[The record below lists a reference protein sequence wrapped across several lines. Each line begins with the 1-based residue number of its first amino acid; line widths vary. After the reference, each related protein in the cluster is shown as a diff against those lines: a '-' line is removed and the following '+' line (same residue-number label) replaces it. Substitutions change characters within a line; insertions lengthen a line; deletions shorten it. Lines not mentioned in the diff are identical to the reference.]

1 MLLRVVSF
9 LLLLSALSPLR
20 AQFAPD
26 TALTYEQFLKSCQEF
41 ARQPRQEIWVVNFW
55 ATYNARSME
64 ELPALKRLQA
74 QYGRKPVRFISISLD
89 KSRMI
94 WERLIVQFQMPWEQM
109 FLPDGS
115 DYAFLRRAF
124 RHNSL
129 PALFLVNSE
138 AQIIRLRN
146 PEELAAELPR
156 LTADLPN
163 QPWRP
168 ASLSPLAEARPS
180 RATQPLPAELPLP
193 GSGWQTHSVQQG
205 ETLYG
210 ISRRYNVPLDQLR
223 KQNGLS
229 SDAIRIGMSLKIKKM

>member
-1 MLLRVVSF
+1 MLLRVVFLLTLLSSF
-9 LLLLSALSPLR
+9 LPLN

-41 ARQPRQEIWVVNFW
+41 SRQPRQEIWVVNFW

-74 QYGRKPVRFISISLD
+74 QYARKPVRFVSISLD

-94 WERLIVQFQMPWEQM
+94 WERLIVQFQMPWEQL

-129 PALFLVNSE
+129 PALFLVNSQ

-146 PEELAAELPR
+146 PDELAAELLR
-156 LTADLPN
+156 LAAPLPD

-168 ASLSPLAEARPS
+168 ANLAALAENRPA
-180 RATQPLPAELPLP
+180 RATEPASLPAPAD
-193 GSGWQTHSVQQG
+193 GWQTHTVRQG
-205 ETLYG
+205 ETLYS
-210 ISRRYNVPLDQLR
+210 ISRRYNVGLDQLR

-229 SDAIRIGMSLKIKKM
+229 SDAIRIGMSLKIKKI